1 MITYIICGIILLL
14 LTCGVIYVLVDSIQP
29 LPPKPRRRKKHKQNN
44 TPICT
49 DKTANYI
56 EAAWEEIQ
64 K

>member
-14 LTCGVIYVLVDSIQP
+14 LTCGVIYILADSIQP
-29 LPPKPRRRKKHKQNN
+29 LPPNPRRRKKHKQNN
-44 TPICT
+44 TPNHA

-56 EAAWEEIQ
+56 EAIWEEVQ